1 MYDRS
6 GQKVVLI
13 TGCSSGI
20 GAHCARRLMQDG
32 WKVIAS
38 ARKPDDIA
46 ALRQAGIEAFELDY
60 ADTGSIASFFDRA
73 MEATGGRCDALYNN
87 GAVSQLG
94 AVEDLSTDA
103 LRHQFEVNFFGY
115 HELTRHVLPVM
126 RKQGHGR
133 IVHCSSILGRVPVR
147 WSGAYNASKFAL
159 EGLALTQ
166 RMELEGSGIRV
177 SLIEPGPIASN
188 IATNALEYFLA
199 NVDQDTSPY
208 GTEYVKRIS
217 ILKGDAKS
225 KRRKDGP
232 ETVYKALRH
241 ALTSQRPRAHYP
253 VTTKAKLGILAQRLL
268 PSGLLYKLL
277 IRSQ

>member
-1 MYDRS
+1 MYDRTA
-6 GQKVVLI
+6 QKVVLI

-46 ALRQAGIEAFELDY
+46 ALRQSGIEAFELDY
-60 ADTGSIASFFDRA
+60 TDTASIANFFARA

-87 GAVSQLG
+87 GAISQVG

-126 RKQGHGR
+126 RSQGHGR
-133 IVHCSSILGRVPVR
+133 IIHCSSILGRVPVR
-147 WSGAYNASKFAL
+147 WTGAYNASKYAL

-166 RMELEGSGIRV
+166 RMELDGSGIHV
-177 SLIEPGPIASN
+177 SLLEPGPIESN
-188 IATNALEYFLA
+188 IAANAHEHFLA
-199 NVDQDTSPY
+199 NVNQDTSPY
-208 GTEYVKRIS
+208 GTEYIKRIS
-217 ILKGDAKS
+217 ILKGDEKS
-225 KRRKDGP
+225 KSRKDGP

-241 ALTSQRPRAHYP
+241 ALTSKRPRAHYP
-253 VTTKAKLGILAQRLL
+253 VTTKAKLGILAHRLL
-268 PSGLLYKLL
+268 PPGLLYKLL